1 MALEAAL
8 SYEKQTTSTDLWSL
22 HQQSNDFAGH
32 ALVFM
37 LRAFIYFI
45 FVKEQLLGVV
55 FVLKQIRKQKLLL
68 LEIQA

>member
-32 ALVFM
+32 VLVFM
-37 LRAFIYFI
+37 LRAVVHKWQQPLAFYICQGATSRCCVC
-45 FVKEQLLGVV
+45 VKTN
-55 FVLKQIRKQKLLL
+55 
-68 LEIQA
+68 